1 MSSIVNKRS
10 ATKGRELPLELKY
23 NCLKHLNDEL
33 MVRVKRLEELLH
45 VRNGAEKA
53 SSEGCQGRS
62 PATKSQ
68 KGSEAGDQT
77 GDGLHVEQ
85 RGEDFQEQG

>member
-1 MSSIVNKRS
+1 MSSITNKRS

-45 VRNGAEKA
+45 VKNGAQEA
-53 SSEGCQGRS
+53 TSESNQEE
-62 PATKSQ
+62 
-68 KGSEAGDQT
+68 SEEGDQVS
-77 GDGLHVEQ
+77 DGLHLEQ
-85 RGEDFQEQG
+85 RGQDSEEQG